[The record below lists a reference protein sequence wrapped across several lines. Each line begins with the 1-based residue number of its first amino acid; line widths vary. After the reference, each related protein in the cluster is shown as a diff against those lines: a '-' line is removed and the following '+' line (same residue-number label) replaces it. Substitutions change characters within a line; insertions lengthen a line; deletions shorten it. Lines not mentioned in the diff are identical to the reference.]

1 MRESVGPSAAVLDG
15 DLHSRDATLA
25 SSQRTADWSRS
36 TSGFPLGGFL
46 VCVSLLG
53 GAAGA

>member
-25 SSQRTADWSRS
+25 SSPRTADWSRS